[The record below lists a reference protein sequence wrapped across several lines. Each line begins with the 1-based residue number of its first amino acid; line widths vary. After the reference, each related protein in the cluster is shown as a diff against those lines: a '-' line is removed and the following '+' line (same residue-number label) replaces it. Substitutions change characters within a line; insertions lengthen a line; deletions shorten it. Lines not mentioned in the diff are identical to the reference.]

1 MAQTSIQSLEKI
13 AKTSED
19 TKKLLGK
26 LTKLNSQIGKKDETQ
41 ATKLSSLVKKVAD
54 SSFTPTFLQKFLQKP
69 DEEGDD
75 LATRLEKTQNN
86 FIGSF
91 VTLFKNREA
100 KEAARL
106 NIEVSKLRELQAN
119 PALTKEDIEKI
130 VAKEK
135 SEELAKQLEEVK
147 EANTKSF
154 ENLVEMFK
162 LDTSALETFSEKDQ
176 ALLKEN
182 INLHGDVKKVLE
194 DTQVPHHKQV
204 QLLEKIVSASH
215 EKGSLFVHDI
225 NTQEQLDKLNN
236 YNEIEIEMA
245 KDKMRR
251 DNISA
256 LQDKEDKKQLL
267 NATKASGAAGMGT
280 AGRASDDGG
289 SNIGLAEAYLGV
301 KGTTAAIT
309 GIKAA
314 LATGAGV
321 ALKTALIA
329 AGPIL
334 GVAALAGFT
343 LSQMKKMRE
352 FVKNLSQEEKNK
364 RINAFL
370 GKGFETAGMSEAE
383 KIEFS
388 KNFQE
393 KHKEGLKS
401 ITEHDVEEQKEF
413 FKSMTEP
420 KLDAQTNVLLEQIKK
435 GKEGAPVSNPIVNTI
450 QDNSVTKSETNPIF
464 EPQVIDGSRLQ
475 FMK

>member
-69 DEEGDD
+69 DEEGND
-75 LATRLEKTQNN
+75 LATRLEKTQND

-106 NIEVSKLRELQAN
+106 NIEISKLRELQAN

-135 SEELAKQLEEVK
+135 SEELTKKLDEVK

-194 DTQVPHHKQV
+194 NTELKHHETV
-204 QLLEKIVSASH
+204 QALEKIVSASH

-225 NTQEQLDKLNN
+225 NTQEQLEQLNKFD
-236 YNEIEIEMA
+236 EIEIEMA

-256 LQDKEDKKQLL
+256 LQDKENQKQLL
-267 NATKASGAAGMGT
+267 NATKARSAAGMGT
-280 AGRASDDGG
+280 AGRAGGGDDGG
-289 SNIGLAEAYLGV
+289 LLSSENIL
-301 KGTTAAIT
+301 
-309 GIKAA
+309 KAA
-314 LATGAGV
+314 GAKQLLGGSGLFKGGKGGMIRGVGGAAGIGKVVGIGATTIGAGAIAGAV
-321 ALKTALIA
+321 GLLALTAFNIKKTFDFAKN
-329 AGPIL
+329 
-334 GVAALAGFT
+334 
-343 LSQMKKMRE
+343 LSDEEKKMRRE
-352 FVKNLSQEEKNK
+352 SAGDMTTGLTDAEKKKFQIDHQEKMIGFLKSQEK
-364 RINAFL
+364 
-370 GKGFETAGMSEAE
+370 
-383 KIEFS
+383 
-388 KNFQE
+388 
-393 KHKEGLKS
+393 
-401 ITEHDVEEQKEF
+401 
-413 FKSMTEP
+413 
-420 KLDAQTNVLLEQIKK
+420 KLDAQTDVLMKEIER
-435 GKEGAPVSNPIVNTI
+435 GKEEGAPAPNILTNVQDMKTI
-450 QDNSVTKSETNPIF
+450 KHETNPIF
-464 EPQVIDGSRLQ
+464 SPTVGDPLRVLFRTGISN
-475 FMK
+475 